1 MIKKI
6 KRLSISSIAILL
18 VLVVFGGIA
27 LARTVRKD
35 FYDLRASEDG
45 TIASVKRSAKT
56 FSSDYEQLIP
66 HERRMNT
73 LLYYA
78 TGIFNSNHVIWGK
91 DDWLFYSSTNSGDPI
106 ADYTGANSYTEKEL
120 ETAKNNMLDIQ
131 KTLNERNIQ
140 FCLLIPPNKE
150 NVYAQYMPDKYQH
163 TEKTRTD
170 ILVEYLAENGVNAV
184 NPKQALLDCDS
195 QYRTYYKLDTHW
207 NELGA
212 YIGTREALRTF
223 DLELPEAS
231 SERIEE
237 GDHTVSDLADMVGL
251 TSVFP
256 KDYGFRVSK
265 YAQQKVDIT
274 KEEIGKM
281 VHYHNDNATNNETLL
296 LVGDSFRNSMIPV
309 LESTYSDFYIVHR
322 GDFQGDMLDKSNPD
336 EVLLEIVERHSKYT
350 MDFSIN

>member
-35 FYDLRASEDG
+35 FYDMRASEDG
-45 TIASVKRSAKT
+45 LIASVKRSAIT
-56 FSSDYEQLIP
+56 FSTDYEQLIP

-106 ADYTGANSYTEKEL
+106 ADYTGANSYTEEEL

-131 KTLNERNIQ
+131 QKLNEKNIQ

-163 TEKTRTD
+163 TDKTRTD
-170 ILVEYLAENGVNAV
+170 ILVENLAKNGVNAV

-212 YIGTREALRTF
+212 YIGIREALHTLGT
-223 DLELPEAS
+223 DLPKVT
-231 SERIEE
+231 SEMVEE

-251 TSVFP
+251 RSVFP
-256 KDYGFRVSK
+256 KDNGFRVSK
-265 YAQQKVDIT
+265 YTQQGDVT
-274 KEEIGKM
+274 NEQIGELT
-281 VHYHNDNATNNETLL
+281 HYHNENADIDKTIL
-296 LVGDSFRNSMIPV
+296 LVGDSFRDSMIPI
-309 LESTYSDFYIVHR
+309 LISLYKDFYMVHR
-322 GDFQGDMLDKSNPD
+322 EQFKSDMINTSNPD
-336 EVLLEIVERHSKYT
+336 EVILEIVERHSKFAK
-350 MDFSIN
+350 DFSIN

>member
-27 LARTVRKD
+27 LARTIRKD
-35 FYDLRASEDG
+35 FYDLKSSEDG
-45 TIASVKRSAKT
+45 AIASVKRSAMT

-73 LLYYA
+73 LVYYA
-78 TGIFNSNHVIWGK
+78 TGVFNSNHVIWGK
-91 DDWLFYSSTNSGDPI
+91 EDWLFYSSTNSGDPI
-106 ADYTGANSYTEKEL
+106 ADYTGANSFSEEEL

-131 KTLNERNIQ
+131 RKLNNKNIQ
-140 FCLLIPPNKE
+140 FCILIPPNKE
-150 NVYAQYMPDKYQH
+150 NVYAQYMPDKYIH
-163 TEKTRTD
+163 TDKTRTD
-170 ILVEYLAENGVNAV
+170 VLVEYLAENGINAV
-184 NPKQALLDCDS
+184 NPKQALLDCDD

-212 YIGTREALRTF
+212 YIGTREALAT
-223 DLELPEAS
+223 LGINLPQLT
-231 SERIEE
+231 SEMVEE

-256 KDYGFRVSK
+256 KDYGFRVAE
-265 YAQQKVDIT
+265 YAHQNVDIH

-281 VHYHNDNATNNETLL
+281 VHYHNDNAENEKTLL
-296 LVGDSFRNSMIPV
+296 LIGDSFRDSMIPV
-309 LESTYSDFYIVHR
+309 LESIYSDFYIVHR
-322 GDFQGDMLDKSNPD
+322 EDFQGDMLDKSNPD